1 MARVYGTKSIEE
13 ALKHL
18 LRVAECNPNDP
29 FIWHSIGL
37 QFYSIKCYNDALKY
51 FLRSEKIKSNIS
63 AANLFYIGDCLRR
76 AGQVEEAIKY
86 FEKSITIPVRN
97 RVDYKVSLGNYQN
110 CHSSYPKCLYFPG
123 FFVYP
128 SKPTIQNLSFT

>member
-97 RVDYKVSLGNYQN
+97 RVDYKGY
-110 CHSSYPKCLYFPG
+110 CE
-123 FFVYP
+123 
-128 SKPTIQNLSFT
+128 SKKMLAAQGYDEAELERLSPTSKVAHYVH